1 MTYLVAS
8 VGLSNTYDFW
18 RQRTNDL
25 ALAANNFALTV
36 VGGNSRPTTGNAALN
51 GRFQANVISVPT
63 SIAGG
68 TTGNPT
74 TLFTASA
81 FAVPNNLVIG
91 SSFDFFT
98 AADNTTSSPAGQV
111 LGTTS
116 NTSSFVITN
125 YSTSSVGS
133 TLVGA
138 KSRAATIGSRTIVA
152 NNDTIFNIIAE
163 ADNSSTYN
171 QTASIKFIVDA
182 TPSGGVIPARITFNT
197 ANTSTAVPAER
208 VRINNLGYVGIA
220 QTSPAYPLD
229 IVGDINFTGVLRN
242 NGNFFSGGA
251 KGNYAMQNQVFY
263 ENDQEV
269 TGDYSITSGK
279 NAMSAGPVNINSG
292 ITVTIPAGSRWVIV

>member
-1 MTYLVAS
+1 MTFLVAN
-8 VGLSNTYDFW
+8 VGLNNTYDYW
-18 RQRTNDL
+18 RQVTNDL
-25 ALAANNFALTV
+25 ALAVNNYVLTV
-36 VGGNSRPTTGNAALN
+36 TGGNSSPAVGNSALI
-51 GRFQANVISVPT
+51 GRFQANVISVST

-68 TTGNPT
+68 TIGSPT
-74 TLFTASA
+74 TLFTSSA

-125 YSTSSVGS
+125 YSISNVGS
-133 TLVGA
+133 TLIGG
-138 KSRAATIGSRTIVA
+138 KSRATVIGSHTIVA

-163 ADNSSTYN
+163 ADNASTYN

-182 TPSGGVIPARITFNT
+182 TPGGGVIPGRITFNT

-208 VRINNLGYVGIA
+208 VRINNLCYVGIA

-229 IVGDINFTGVLRN
+229 VVGDINFTGYIRS
-242 NGNFFSGGA
+242 NGAIFSGGA
-251 KGNYAMQNQVFY
+251 RGALTNQIFY
-263 ENDQEV
+263 ENDLIV
-269 TGDYSITSGK
+269 TGDYTITANK
-279 NAMSAGPVNINSG
+279 NAGTFGPVTVNNS
-292 ITVTIPAGSRWVIV
+292 ITVTIPSGSTWSIV